1 MRKSDTCA
9 KPIAKGT
16 DNGGREVCP
25 KATCLCRLCGG
36 SAARGISGCVEK
48 IECLVGALN
57 VANVALKD
65 RQHPKLAED
74 ATRAIREALD
84 FLDEE

>member
-1 MRKSDTCA
+1 
-9 KPIAKGT
+9 
-16 DNGGREVCP
+16 
-25 KATCLCRLCGG
+25 
-36 SAARGISGCVEK
+36 
-48 IECLVGALN
+48 LN